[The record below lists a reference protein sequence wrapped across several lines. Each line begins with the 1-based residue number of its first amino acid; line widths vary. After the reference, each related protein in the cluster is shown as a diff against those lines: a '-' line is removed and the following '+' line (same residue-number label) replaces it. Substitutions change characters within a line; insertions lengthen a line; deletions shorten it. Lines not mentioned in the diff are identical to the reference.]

1 MHSVLNPRDSKV
13 IIDEF
18 INPLLT
24 SRRRRAGKVS
34 AHYEALWQTIETLYT
49 AGGKRL
55 RPYLTLLSYQA
66 FGGDSLETILPAA
79 AAQELTHL
87 ALLIHDDIIDRD
99 LIRYG
104 VRNITGQFIDAY
116 SQIIKDEADRRH
128 YAESAAIL
136 AGDLLFSEAY
146 VLVGTSGAE
155 ELHTALFGVLGGELL
170 DTEAAFRPDRADPLV
185 IAVQKTA
192 SYSFTGPLL
201 TGAKLAGASNE
212 QCNTIRALA
221 EQVGIGFQLQD
232 DLIGVFGDEAVTGK
246 STDGDIRE
254 GKFTILI
261 EEFLAKADPSARKEF
276 DDLFGKKNATEEEIA
291 RVRQLII
298 ESGAKTAV
306 EQRIGEYRSS
316 ALELLKELDFKSE
329 IDAAFTSLI
338 DLCLNREF

>member
-1 MHSVLNPRDSKV
+1 MHSVLTLRDSKATV
-13 IIDEF
+13 DEF
-18 INPLLT
+18 VKPLLT
-24 SRRRRAGKVS
+24 SRRQKAGEVS
-34 AHYEALWQTIETLYT
+34 AHYEALWQAIEKLYS

-66 FGGDSLETILPAA
+66 FGGDSLETILPVA

-104 VRNITGQFIDAY
+104 VRNVTGQFIDDY
-116 SQIIKDEADRRH
+116 SQIIEDETDRHH

-146 VLVGTSGAE
+146 VLVGKAGVE
-155 ELHTALFGVLGGELL
+155 ELHTALFSVLGGELL
-170 DTEAAFRPDRADPLV
+170 DTEAAFRPDRVDPLV

-201 TGAKLAGASNE
+201 TGAKLAGATNQ
-212 QCNTIRALA
+212 QCDTLRELS

-232 DLIGVFGDEAVTGK
+232 DLIGIFGDEAVTGK

-261 EEFLAKADPSARKEF
+261 EEFVAKADTSARNEF
-276 DDLFGKKNATEEEIA
+276 DGLFGKKNASDAEIA

-306 EQRIGEYRSS
+306 EQRIGAYRIEALKLLAKLSLKPEYD
-316 ALELLKELDFKSE
+316 E
-329 IDAAFTSLI
+329 AFTSLI